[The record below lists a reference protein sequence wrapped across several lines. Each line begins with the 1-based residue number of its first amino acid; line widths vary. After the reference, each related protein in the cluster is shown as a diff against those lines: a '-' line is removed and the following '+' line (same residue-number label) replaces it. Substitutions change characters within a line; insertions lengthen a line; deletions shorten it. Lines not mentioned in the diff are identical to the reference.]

1 MKVFIVDDTR
11 LARQELRTLLSAWP
25 DCEVVGEAADVPGAR
40 EAIDRDRPD
49 VLLLDIHMPGATGF
63 DLLDQLEHV
72 PIVIFTTAF
81 DQYALQ
87 AFDRNALDYLVKP
100 IAADRLGTA
109 IDRARQ
115 RLAVSTALTASASMP
130 AAALKGADDTIF
142 VRDGERCWFVRLADI
157 SGFEVMGNYA
167 RAWFDGQHP
176 LLSRS
181 LGYLEE
187 RLDPGLFFRASRSHL
202 INLRWVVNIEPSM
215 SDGYLVKLRDGRQ
228 VEISRRQAKV
238 LRERLEI

>member
-1 MKVFIVDDTR
+1 MKVFIVDDAR
-11 LARQELRTLLSAWP
+11 LARQELRTLLKAWP
-25 DCEVVGEAADVPGAR
+25 DCEIAGEAADVASAK

-72 PIVIFTTAF
+72 PIVIFTTAY
-81 DQYALQ
+81 DHHALQ
-87 AFDRNALDYLVKP
+87 AFERNALDYLVKP
-100 IAADRLGTA
+100 IVAERLGVA
-109 IDRARQ
+109 LDRARQ
-115 RLAVSTALTASASMP
+115 RLAVADTPPPALT
-130 AAALKGADDTIF
+130 LKGGDDTIF
-142 VRDGERCWFVRLADI
+142 VRDGERCWFVRLADV

-187 RLDPGLFFRASRSHL
+187 RLDPALFFRASRSHL
-202 INLRWVVNIEPSM
+202 INLRWVTNIEPSM

>member
-1 MKVFIVDDTR
+1 MRVFIVDDTR
-11 LARQELRTLLSAWP
+11 LARQELRTLLQAWP
-25 DCEVVGEAADVPGAR
+25 DCEVIGEAADVASAR
-40 EAIDRDRPD
+40 EAVDREKPD

-63 DLLDQLEHV
+63 DLLDQLDHV
-72 PIVIFTTAF
+72 PIVIFTTAY

-100 IAADRLGTA
+100 IEAERLGTA

-115 RLAVSTALTASASMP
+115 RLAVGAAPGGP
-130 AAALKGADDTIF
+130 APVVALKGADDTIF
-142 VRDGERCWFVRLADI
+142 VRDGERCWFVRLAEV

-167 RAWFDGQHP
+167 RAWFGGQQP

-187 RLDPGLFFRASRSHL
+187 RLDPNLFFRASRSHL
-202 INLRWVVNIEPSM
+202 INLRWVTEIEPSM
-215 SDGYLVKLRDGRQ
+215 SDGYLVKLKDGRQ

>member
-1 MKVFIVDDTR
+1 MKVFIVDDAR
-11 LARQELRTLLSAWP
+11 LARQELRTLLKNWP
-25 DCEVVGEAADVPGAR
+25 DCEIAGEAADVAGAR
-40 EAIDRDRPD
+40 EAIDRLKPD

-63 DLLDQLEHV
+63 DLLDQLEHL
-72 PIVIFTTAF
+72 PIVIFTTAY
-81 DQYALQ
+81 DHHALQ
-87 AFDRNALDYLVKP
+87 AFERNALDYVVKP
-100 IAADRLGTA
+100 IAAERLGVA
-109 IDRARQ
+109 LDRARQ
-115 RLAVSTALTASASMP
+115 RLGAP
-130 AAALKGADDTIF
+130 AAEPAFKGGDDTIF
-142 VRDGERCWFVRLADI
+142 VRDGERCWFVRLAEV

-187 RLDPGLFFRASRSHL
+187 RLDPALFFRASRSHL
-202 INLRWVVNIEPSM
+202 INLRWVTNIEPSV